1 MRLHE
6 LRSKFEAGNLEKQQY
21 ILQAHSS
28 HQVLLEYAEYLKMT
42 DIEKIEILD
51 DRVIMTTRESGIKMI
66 CDKND
71 QRIIPVEILNFGQ
84 FEKTDNQMVIS
95 LIEEGY
101 NVLDIGANIGWYS
114 INIAKNFQNVNIHA
128 FEPIP
133 KTFQYLKNNLE
144 LNEVANVNLHNFGFS
159 SENKELTFYY
169 YPECSGNA
177 SSANLSDSTSV
188 ETITCHVNKLD
199 DFTAENDLSIDF
211 IKCDVE
217 GAELLVFQGGYAT
230 LKEQQPI
237 VFTEMLR
244 KWAAKFNY
252 HPNAI
257 IDLMKEAGYRC
268 FTAEGPGLKE
278 FFAIDE
284 NTTETNFFFL
294 HKVKHQNKIDKLIL
308 K

>member
-1 MRLHE
+1 MRLHQIR
-6 LRSKFEAGNLEKQQY
+6 LKFEAGNLEKQQY
-21 ILQAHSS
+21 ILQAHGI
-28 HQVLLEYAEYLKMT
+28 HQVLFEYAEYLKMT

-51 DRVIMTTRESGIKMI
+51 DRVIMTIRESGIKII
-66 CDKND
+66 CDKYD

-84 FEKTDNQMVIS
+84 FEKADNQMLLS
-95 LIEEGY
+95 LIEEG
-101 NVLDIGANIGWYS
+101 NTVLDIGANIGWYS
-114 INIAKNFQNVNIHA
+114 MNIAKRFQHVNIHA

-133 KTFQYLKNNLE
+133 KTFQYLKSNLE
-144 LNEVANVNLHNFGFS
+144 LNEVVNVYLHNFGFS
-159 SENKELTFYY
+159 NENKELTFYY

-177 SSANLSDSTSV
+177 SSVNLSESTSV
-188 ETITCHVNKLD
+188 ETITCHVTKLD
-199 DFTAENDLSIDF
+199 KFTAENDLHIDL

-217 GAELLVFQGGYAT
+217 GAELFVFEGGYTT

-237 VFTEMLR
+237 VYTEMLR

-268 FTAEGPGLKE
+268 FTADGSGLKE
-278 FFAIDE
+278 FFTMDE

-294 HKVKHQNKIDKLIL
+294 HKEKHQNKINQLVVK
-308 K
+308 